1 MKQGNNKNRNRGH
14 NRNNNGYRNNRPNIP
29 SKNQVFESN
38 GPAGKIRGNL
48 MQLIE
53 KYLAAGKD
61 AISQDDIVTAE
72 NCFQHADHYTRLY
85 NLANAYE
92 NSRKEEMFRQ
102 QQLQKNETEE
112 QQDTDDAASAD
123 NADDAG
129 EETLPE
135 KEEENTDNIETEPLK
150 PIMIARASEP
160 AKEKD
165 KIADLPFLNTAI
177 NLPET
182 DGKEE
187 APKRKRIILRNRK
200 KNDAAAANDTETA
213 ATAITPTDA
222 TA

>member
-53 KYLAAGKD
+53 KYLTAGKD
-61 AISQDDIVTAE
+61 ALGQDDIVTAE

-92 NSRKEEMFRQ
+92 NSRKEEMFKQ
-102 QQLQKNETEE
+102 QQQRNETESQDVDE
-112 QQDTDDAASAD
+112 NNSVDTDDTE
-123 NADDAG
+123 N
-129 EETLPE
+129 TVPE
-135 KEEENTDNIETEPLK
+135 KEENTDSTEDESVK
-150 PIMIARASEP
+150 PIMIAQSQDTD
-160 AKEKD
+160 KEKD

-177 NLPET
+177 NLTENVE
-182 DGKEE
+182 KEE
-187 APKRKRIILRNRK
+187 TPKRKKIVLRSKK
-200 KNDAAAANDTETA
+200 KNESAAANDTETA
-213 ATAITPTDA
+213 ITPSDA